1 MAASNSYK
9 RMQRQEYNKKRISPS
24 VVAIIGAILTLTG
37 GFFISYNYIQSKKVV
52 AYDYMANIFYESNKE
67 SKDNEEIADQIS
79 ESTDVEEETP
89 VEEESAT
96 YTDEYIGYLIIPKIN
111 LQKGFVDKRSSE
123 NDVEK
128 NIMIVEGSNYP
139 DVEKGNFIIAGHS
152 GTGWKAFFN
161 ELYRLTTGDTA
172 YVTYKGKKY
181 TYTITNI
188 YKQQKTG
195 KIAIYRNYDKT
206 TLTLVTCTNND
217 DTTQT
222 VYIAELQSVEAE

>member
-1 MAASNSYK
+1 MELNLYK
-9 RMQRQEYNKKRISPS
+9 RIQRKQEYNKKRISPS
-24 VVAIIGAILTLTG
+24 VVAIVGAILTLTG
-37 GFFISYNYIQSKKVV
+37 GFFISYNYIQSKKVI
-52 AYDYMANIFYESNKE
+52 AYDYMANVFYEKNKDQ
-67 SKDNEEIADQIS
+67 KDIASQIT
-79 ESTDVEEETP
+79 ESTEGQEQIE
-89 VEEESAT
+89 EEESDT

-128 NIMIVEGSNYP
+128 NIMVVEGSNYP
-139 DVEKGNFIIAGHS
+139 DVKRGNFIIAGHS

-161 ELYRLTTGDTA
+161 ELYQLTTGDEA

-188 YKQQKTG
+188 YKQPKTG
-195 KIAIYRNYDKT
+195 TIAIYRNYDKT

-222 VYIAELQSVEAE
+222 IYIAELEKVEAE